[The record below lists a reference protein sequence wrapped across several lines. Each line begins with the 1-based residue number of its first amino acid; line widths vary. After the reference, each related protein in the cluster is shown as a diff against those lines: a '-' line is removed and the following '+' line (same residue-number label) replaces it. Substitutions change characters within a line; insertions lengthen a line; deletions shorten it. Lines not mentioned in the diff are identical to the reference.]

1 MIRLDLALRHHYSS
15 FGRLA
20 TVELVAAAVA
30 ASLGTVAE
38 SSFADFERP
47 RGSSNIRPI
56 VQTVAIG

>member
-1 MIRLDLALRHHYSS
+1 MIRSGLAHHHRYSS

-20 TVELVAAAVA
+20 IVELVAAVA

-47 RGSSNIRPI
+47 RGSNNIRPI